1 MPENGNS
8 EVENNAETDYRTG
21 IRTHIDRMRRGEHNE
36 ETMMALD
43 RLNRLYEV
51 ENQERAIDE
60 TNAWFDELSPMGY
73 NGLRDLN
80 LVREFFEDGY
90 FKGGMLVEM
99 YKHWQGNNLWKDKYA
114 DNALTIKQGNET
126 LGQGETEVDFDSIEP
141 VGKGAFG
148 NIYDQFKGKVKQA
161 IDFLLH
167 KKEGEALSALN
178 HKEVGDID
186 LVWGKEGTGKS
197 NGFGLAKIAKY
208 HPEVLNNLQDILDD
222 MVVVSRTENRIRLES
237 KTHEAA
243 ISLEYY
249 GENKKW
255 LLTAYEKRES
265 LNTKTM
271 NTDISQN
278 TQEGDSLLEDSHNS
292 KSATTLVTPDSTNGS
307 RAVASDLELENGTT
321 TPQKSISNTNIQNNS
336 DTSATL
342 SGQNKELVTNDDLNK
357 KIDEEVDRRMQEAG
371 VLTTLNNSW
380 TIENVSQ
387 QEVNNELDALLG
399 DLFNRQD
406 ERIMKEGRLAYINK
420 ATLPLDAVPSI
431 QGNQSADLHGNSF
444 DTNIQNNSDTTTT
457 ETNSKA
463 VEDLSV
469 KRMSLSDIHT
479 DENRFQGRK
488 QLNEAVL
495 RNISENFN
503 DAYQDPI
510 HIWKDPKSGKYYVL
524 SGHHRYYGA
533 KNAGRNDVKIVD
545 RSNDFTES
553 QAIKFAKEEANA
565 NRSME
570 TPLERGTTL
579 RNKIEGGATLEEVQE
594 FLNREGKNRR
604 FVENLSYLN
613 PKGFVYQTLQRFYG
627 TQNADGLQDM
637 EKFAGWIGEI
647 RKTFKDK
654 ITDAHEKEV
663 FDFLM
668 NRDLSKRFT
677 NKQDFIEKVRAIVE
691 TLDYDSNQP
700 LNLSRVKDKTNLER
714 EWDNTLNELTQDKKK
729 VEKEID
735 TLRERFTNPAMEG
748 FIDPNSAS
756 YTELKRRSDE
766 KIGLL
771 QNQVRSLEQKIVE
784 HRQKKRDVIR
794 AGMNQTSLF
803 DFHSVQGKMQEI
815 TRKSLDKIVKRLLK
829 SVPNANVHIVNQQQ
843 VERMIADSLRLEK
856 ERIVAQAKANG
867 TYMKAPNGKPTNL
880 NEEQWVTVRTEAF
893 KDWFGD
899 WESASLIAMAEN
911 ALRDKNSKSKYI
923 FSPSEK
929 TAKRFSEL
937 LEHEINSVVITDDSI
952 RHINKKHGQN
962 EAMRGQID
970 MTAEDIVVL
979 PYVINNFD
987 TMELSEDFDD
997 KQGNKA
1003 IKITK
1008 RVNGTYVVATIEKGK
1023 DKNFVV
1029 TSWQKK
1035 KSDALDASKETPR
1048 LNVRND
1054 SDLTKV
1060 QKEIEQ
1066 IKSAKENSS
1075 KVVDEN
1081 GEPMVV
1087 YHGYRS
1093 EDFYEFEQREAYV
1106 SSFLYGNKK
1115 VKRNGFFFSP
1125 DFEFSKKY
1133 ELRPYGSKE
1142 RIMRTFLN
1150 IKNPFN
1156 FSQNLHLKGI
1166 NENISQLFEKFLEEA
1181 ETNGIQVFNNDFSLL
1196 VPSESAW
1203 GYLDDEIGVFFVE
1216 FLKKRGYDGV
1226 FLEEKDVDKISM
1238 EQEKAID
1245 FSTIVALH
1253 PNQIKSATANVGTF
1267 SEDSDDI
1274 RYHTDSELSEQKRV
1288 NATFNEELAQMR
1300 EGSLPSGHIFQL
1312 GRPNTLL
1319 QSAGIPNLPIELK
1332 ANKLKE
1338 KSEQENHPFDLSEM
1352 ESLPQAIQNP
1362 IAVFDSSTMVGRKVI
1377 FTELVH
1383 EGKNF
1388 VVALELNSRRTG
1400 IQVNSIRSVYPRNNT
1415 QIVRA
1420 ITNNEAVYI
1429 NKEKATDWLG
1439 RQQFNSADATQLAN
1453 RSANIINNFEN
1464 PKQNNNLQELRTNN
1478 GTVYGMARGNNIY
1491 LNADAGLNAN
1501 TAIHEFGHLW
1511 VHSLRNGN
1519 KALYNKAIAT
1529 VLRDKK
1535 AMELM
1540 RNNPNYIHL
1549 KSDEAIAEEILAT
1562 EIGNLGERKYQAE
1575 QSKSVL
1581 HRLAKH
1587 IWQWVRNTLS
1597 KGTKLERWSDAKW
1610 QSASLLDVANN
1621 ISDNLLQGKKV
1632 PMVRLSK
1639 AEIVQNA
1646 NVLRGLNSVQLRTVL
1661 FANDLVMEARCP

>member
-1 MPENGNS
+1 M
-8 EVENNAETDYRTG
+8 
-21 IRTHIDRMRRGEHNE
+21 
-36 ETMMALD
+36 
-43 RLNRLYEV
+43 
-51 ENQERAIDE
+51 
-60 TNAWFDELSPMGY
+60 
-73 NGLRDLN
+73 
-80 LVREFFEDGY
+80 
-90 FKGGMLVEM
+90 
-99 YKHWQGNNLWKDKYA
+99 
-114 DNALTIKQGNET
+114 
-126 LGQGETEVDFDSIEP
+126 
-141 VGKGAFG
+141 
-148 NIYDQFKGKVKQA
+148 
-161 IDFLLH
+161 
-167 KKEGEALSALN
+167 
-178 HKEVGDID
+178 
-186 LVWGKEGTGKS
+186 
-197 NGFGLAKIAKY
+197 
-208 HPEVLNNLQDILDD
+208 
-222 MVVVSRTENRIRLES
+222 
-237 KTHEAA
+237 
-243 ISLEYY
+243 
-249 GENKKW
+249 
-255 LLTAYEKRES
+255 
-265 LNTKTM
+265 
-271 NTDISQN
+271 
-278 TQEGDSLLEDSHNS
+278 
-292 KSATTLVTPDSTNGS
+292 
-307 RAVASDLELENGTT
+307 
-321 TPQKSISNTNIQNNS
+321 
-336 DTSATL
+336 
-342 SGQNKELVTNDDLNK
+342 NK

-503 DAYQDPI
+503 DADQDPI

-856 ERIVAQAKANG
+856 EQIVAQAKANG

-899 WESASLIAMAEN
+899 WEKQTRINKLRHSEPIINDYNGQYELNRESAKAWAKENLRGLYVNKDTKEKIEISRVGIDKVTSHGMGEVQHLKSLVSIPHLIEN
-911 ALRDKNSKSKYI
+911 TIFIEERNNEKNNGKYDSYRYYVAGIKIDGEDYTAKVVIGKKGDSKYYDH
-923 FSPSEK
+923 
-929 TAKRFSEL
+929 EL
-937 LEHEINSVVITDDSI
+937 T
-952 RHINKKHGQN
+952 Q
-962 EAMRGQID
+962 
-970 MTAEDIVVL
+970 
-979 PYVINNFD
+979 
-987 TMELSEDFDD
+987 
-997 KQGNKA
+997 
-1003 IKITK
+1003 
-1008 RVNGTYVVATIEKGK
+1008 IEKGNLISNLNLLAKQVAENQKTFSEKSFTTAGDAPLQPYSLSEIK
-1023 DKNFVV
+1023 D
-1029 TSWQKK
+1029 
-1035 KSDALDASKETPR
+1035 
-1048 LNVRND
+1048 
-1054 SDLTKV
+1054 TKLISIL
-1060 QKEIEQ
+1060 QN
-1066 IKSAKENSS
+1066 NSS

-1156 FSQNLHLKGI
+1156 FSQNLHLNGI

-1196 VPSESAW
+1196 VPSERAW
-1203 GYLDDEIGVFFVE
+1203 EYLDDEIGVFFVE

-1226 FLEEKDVDKISM
+1226 FLEERDVDKISM

-1377 FTELVH
+1377 FTELTH

-1540 RNNPNYIHL
+1540 RNNPNYTHL